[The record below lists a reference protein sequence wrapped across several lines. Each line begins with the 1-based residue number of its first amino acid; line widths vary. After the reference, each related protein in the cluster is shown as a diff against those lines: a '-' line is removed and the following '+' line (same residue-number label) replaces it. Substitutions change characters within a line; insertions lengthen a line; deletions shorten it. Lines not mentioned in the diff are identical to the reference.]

1 MAVTGTTVLWNLQFP
16 HASPCGGWPR
26 AERRS
31 CHEQGIAKGMPYY
44 RPSPTGRIV
53 SWPVSGVYSWF
64 IEYDTN
70 VPIDERH

>member
-1 MAVTGTTVLWNLQFP
+1 MVATVTTVLWNLQCP
-16 HASPCGGWPR
+16 HASPWGGWPR

-31 CHEQGIAKGMPYY
+31 YHEQDTAKGMPYY

-53 SWPVSGVYSWF
+53 SWPVSHVNSWF